1 MAKGKFPIVNI
12 SDCLNNR
19 IEGIGWL
26 ELKRLLSAFY
36 SIDPNVEAFLKN
48 SAEEFARQHKSVTH
62 LVFSNDLAK
71 LVGYFTLAIKPI
83 TVRDERMSKTMARAF
98 KKVGKFDEVQNTY
111 TVAAYLIG
119 QLGRNFSPSLK
130 ANISGDEL
138 LDVAL
143 KRLKGIQRNVGG
155 TIVFLEAQNNEK
167 LLSFYQGNGFRALD
181 SRIATYKDGSA
192 LELVQLFKVL

>member
-12 SDCLNNR
+12 SDCLNNK

-62 LVFSNDLAK
+62 LVFSSDMAEL
-71 LVGYFTLAIKPI
+71 LGYFTLAIKPI

-119 QLGRNFSPSLK
+119 QLGRNFSPSLR
-130 ANISGDEL
+130 NSISGDEL
-138 LDVAL
+138 LEVAL
-143 KRLKGIQRNVGG
+143 HLLKGIQYDIGG
-155 TIVFLEAQNNEK
+155 TIAFLEAQGNEK
-167 LLSFYQGNGFRALD
+167 LLSFYGSGGFRALD
-181 SRIATYKDGSA
+181 SRMAASMDGSP